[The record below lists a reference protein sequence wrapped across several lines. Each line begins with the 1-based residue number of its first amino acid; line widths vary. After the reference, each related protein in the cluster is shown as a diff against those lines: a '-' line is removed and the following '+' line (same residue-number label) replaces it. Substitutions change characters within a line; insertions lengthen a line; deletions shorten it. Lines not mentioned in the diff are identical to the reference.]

1 MASKEEIKLAEQ
13 MWALVVAEGVAAVL
27 FGIAMLFWP
36 GASLVIL
43 VVLFGIFVL
52 VWGIMNL
59 IHSILSIGK
68 MGTWWIELIFS
79 VLAVGLGVYLLRN
92 PGVTLALFI
101 VLIGCTFIIRG
112 VIDLV
117 LAFFS
122 DNVKVK
128 GTRALHVVTGILGV
142 VAGIFV
148 FSQPV
153 ASGVAFIWV
162 VGLYAVLEGALL
174 IAIALKE
181 RSLLGK

>member
-1 MASKEEIKLAEQ
+1 MASKEENKLAEQ
-13 MWALVVAEGVAAVL
+13 MWGLIVAEGVAAVL

-59 IHSILSIGK
+59 IHSILSMGK
-68 MGTWWIELIFS
+68 MSTWWIELIFS

-101 VLIGCTFIIRG
+101 LLIGFTFVIRG
-112 VIDLV
+112 AIDLV
-117 LAFFS
+117 AAFFS
-122 DNVKVK
+122 PEVKAS

-148 FSQPV
+148 FSQPI
-153 ASGVAFIWV
+153 ASGIAFIWV
-162 VGLYAVLEGALL
+162 VGLYAVLEGSLL
-174 IAIALKE
+174 IAISLRE
-181 RSLLGK
+181 RSLLSK